1 MVRAANINDLPLGRN
16 IDELVRLVE
25 ALQFHEA
32 HGEVCPAGWNKGDKG
47 MDASPE
53 GVAKYLA
60 EEAGK
65 L

>member
-1 MVRAANINDLPLGRN
+1 MVD
-16 IDELVRLVE
+16 
-25 ALQFHEA
+25 ALAFHEE
-32 HGEVCPAGWNKGDKG
+32 HGEVCPAGWTEGKSG

-60 EEAGK
+60 EKSEE

>member
-1 MVRAANINDLPLGRN
+1 MNT
-16 IDELVRLVE
+16 
-25 ALQFHEA
+25 
-32 HGEVCPAGWNKGDKG
+32 HGEICPAGWQQGKPG

-60 EEAGK
+60 ERTDK